1 MRDGV
6 LAYFFVQLGKRHSAI
21 GHFGRQIDNRGRFV
35 LLRRRGQTR
44 LRLFHRDSRGHEAML
59 RAFDDAVGSGRP
71 PETDG
76 VSGRC
81 DLAVV
86 LAAYRSVV
94 ERRPVDLA
102 C

>member
-1 MRDGV
+1 
-6 LAYFFVQLGKRHSAI
+6 
-21 GHFGRQIDNRGRFV
+21 
-35 LLRRRGQTR
+35 
-44 LRLFHRDSRGHEAML
+44 ML
-59 RAFDDAVGSGRP
+59 RAFAEAVGSGRL

-76 VSGRC
+76 ASGRR

-86 LAAYRSVV
+86 LAAYRSVA

>member
-1 MRDGV
+1 MVHGDGRRRP
-6 LAYFFVQLGKRHSAI
+6 LFA
-21 GHFGRQIDNRGRFV
+21 DNRGRFIAGA
-35 LLRRRGQTR
+35 RRGGDR
-44 LRLFHRDSRGHEAML
+44 ALRLFRRDSRGHEAML
-59 RAFDDAVGSGRP
+59 AAFADAVDSGKP

-76 VSGRC
+76 ASGRR

-86 LAAYRSVV
+86 LAAYRSVA